1 MKKMI
6 YFFLIALGLS
16 SQLAAFIQIS
26 NTGINWDSVF
36 DLNAAYV
43 NLNLDQNVTLV
54 DAYDAIPLTSEFYG
68 TFLYNLSNWVSLLF
82 TSKPFELKDQ
92 SLDNFHFLQS
102 VSFFCTFI
110 SILIMSLVLRKIFS
124 SDLLALLYFVIASTS
139 PSWLGMAQV
148 NTKDMPFAAGVTILS
163 AGVMLFLKYFESRK
177 NLFIA
182 LLLILVGS
190 SISLGTRVGGLLIVL
205 AVIIWPLILFILVK
219 RNFALSIRVLISS
232 LIFLIILFVSIYLFL
247 SLTNP
252 LARIDFKSWIIDA
265 FWITKSFPSVQPVR
279 ALGVDLLSDQ
289 LPFWY
294 IPSWIFAQLP
304 LLMGLVIIPGAYL
317 IVNRI
322 IQYRDIQLFL
332 TTFILS
338 IHGLFVPITISAL
351 QINMYNGIRH
361 IYFIFPFIFFI
372 IAFTFYSL
380 IKKRESIPFYRNA
393 YIYIFLLLVLLNL
406 SASVRWS
413 PYSYAFINPIAGFS
427 NDRTW
432 DLDYWGV
439 SGVEGVTKVRQ
450 LTGINEVVVMPDS
463 SSTYPVNSISSSSLT
478 DLGQPYGIYV
488 YIHWNHKILKENCD
502 ILFEIK
508 RDNQTL
514 GMGGVCPKKVNQ
526 N

>member
-6 YFFLIALGLS
+6 YLFLIVVGLS
-16 SQLAAFIQIS
+16 SQILAFKQIS

-36 DLNAAYV
+36 DLNAAFV
-43 NLNLDQNVTLV
+43 NLNLDKNVSLV
-54 DAYDAIPLTSEFYG
+54 EAYDAIPLTSEFYG
-68 TFLYNLSNWVSLLF
+68 TFLYNLSNLASLVF
-82 TSKPFELKDQ
+82 NGESFDLKDQ
-92 SLDNFHFLQS
+92 SVDNFHFLQS
-102 VSFFCTFI
+102 VAFFCTFI
-110 SILIMSLVLRKIFS
+110 SVLIMSLVLRSIFA
-124 SDLLALLYFVIASTS
+124 SDLLAILYFLIASTS

-148 NTKDMPFAAGVTILS
+148 NTKDMPFAAGLTIVS
-163 AGVMLFLKYFESRK
+163 AGVMLLLRFFESRK
-177 NLFIA
+177 NFFVA
-182 LLLILVGS
+182 LLLIIIGS

-205 AVIIWPLILFILVK
+205 ALIILPLIFFTLVK
-219 RNFALSIRVLISS
+219 RNLALSIRVLITS
-232 LIFLIILFVSIYLFL
+232 LIFLIVLFVLIYLFL
-247 SLTNP
+247 SFTNP
-252 LARIDFKSWIIDA
+252 LARIDFKSWVIDA
-265 FWITKSFPSVQPVR
+265 FWITRSFPSVQPVR

-304 LLMGLVIIPGAYL
+304 LLMGLMIIPGVYL
-317 IVNRI
+317 IVIRI
-322 IQYRDIQLFL
+322 IKYKDTQLFL
-332 TTFILS
+332 TTFIYS
-338 IHGLFVPITISAL
+338 IHGFFVPIAISAV

-372 IAFTFYSL
+372 IAFFFYFL
-380 IKKRESIPFYRNA
+380 IKKTRTIPFHRSA
-393 YIYIFLLLVLLNL
+393 IIYIFLSLVLLNL

-413 PYSYAFINPIAGFS
+413 PYAYAFINPVAGLS
-427 NDRTW
+427 NDRKW

-439 SGVEGVTKVRQ
+439 SGIEGVSKVRQ
-450 LTGINEVVVMPDS
+450 LTGINQVVVMPDS

-478 DLGQPYGIYV
+478 DQERQYGIYV

-514 GMGGVCPKKVNQ
+514 GMGGVCPKKVSQ